1 MDNQPKQALVPATND
16 ADTIRVL
23 GQSLY
28 PGARPESIRMVLAWC
43 RATGQDPMKKPIHIV
58 PMEVK
63 DAATGKKEWRD
74 ILMPGIGTYRTDAA
88 NSGAYGGIDEP
99 EFGPDVTDQIDAMT
113 VTYPTWCRVTVYR
126 LVGNEKRAF
135 TAKEY
140 WVENYA
146 AGYQG
151 KGVNSMWRKRPYG
164 QLAKCAE
171 AQALRKA
178 FPDET
183 GQTNTTDELEG
194 KTFAGETIDGRIED
208 GPRTET
214 KQHEQHKDRSDLRR
228 AIKEDEGEE
237 RVEQQRAE
245 QDQAERISAF
255 MVDVDKN
262 LRATKNGTQALKVFT
277 RALETATTLD
287 DLADLE
293 GHQFRQTVRNWTP
306 MAKDMV
312 DDAIKVASAR
322 LAPKQELPP
331 TDEQNPSQAMWDPP
345 TDDNGVTHELAGEGT
360 NNTAANGAAIQDQ
373 VGHVAKSLTADKPD
387 EGESEWMPGDT

>member
-1 MDNQPKQALVPATND
+1 MDNQPKQALVAATND

-43 RATGQDPMKKPIHIV
+43 RATGRDPMKKPIHIV

-146 AGYQG
+146 AGYQD

-208 GPRTET
+208 GTRTET
-214 KQHEQHKDRSDLRR
+214 KQREQHKDRSDLRR
-228 AIKEDEGEE
+228 AVKEDEAD
-237 RVEQQRAE
+237 EQAE
-245 QDQAERISAF
+245 QEEAERISAF
-255 MVDVDKN
+255 MVQADQQ
-262 LRATKNGTQALKVFT
+262 LRGAKNGTEAHKILIRAIEQAP
-277 RALETATTLD
+277 TLD
-287 DLADLE
+287 DVAALE
-293 GHQFRQTVRNWTP
+293 GHPFRKRVEETFPTLMQESA
-306 MAKDMV
+306 AKALK
-312 DDAIKVASAR
+312 DAGAR
-322 LAPKQELPP
+322 LAPKAEEEKQDGPTWDAPQE
-331 TDEQNPSQAMWDPP
+331 
-345 TDDNGVTHELAGEGT
+345 NGVTHELAGEGKNHT
-360 NNTAANGAAIQDQ
+360 SAEGSTIEGTVAT
-373 VGHVAKSLTADKPD
+373 VAKSLSADKPD
-387 EGESEWMPGDT
+387 EGESEWMPGDQ